1 MKKLLSIFFIVV
13 VVNAGC
19 FAQNDSALINEL
31 VHDIEA
37 AQVKQNGEFYPG
49 MFPSYR
55 KCAGFPYNYQ
65 PDNNIFFTAI
75 TAFTLNNLAEHLS
88 TGNKIKVQQVIKNAA
103 VAYPH
108 YKNKNGLPYYSF
120 WPVNARILPH
130 SFFIKYL
137 DGFLAQGDDADDS
150 VMILMTL
157 DNNESNNIALK
168 QRLIML
174 GNLSKRRINSTYKK
188 YRNIPAYSTYLGE
201 KMHPDFDFAV
211 QCNIL
216 YFMLDKK
223 LPLVK
228 QDSATI
234 KLLAEMV
241 KNREYMKTPV
251 YISPCY
257 VKPSVLLYH
266 VSRLMGTFEIG
277 ALQVYKDQL
286 IADAN
291 RLLGKRN
298 DMMEQIILRTSL
310 LYLGAAAP
318 PLAINSIADFEKT
331 DQNKFVF
338 FQARAAFAQPTPV
351 KQVFLHW
358 KYLIYYFYCN
368 TYNKALLLEYLVLKN
383 K

>member
-55 KCAGFPYNYQ
+55 KCAGFPHNYQ

-120 WPVNARILPH
+120 WPANARILPH

-368 TYNKALLLEYLVLKN
+368 TYNKALLLEYLVMKN

>member
-310 LYLGAAAP
+310 LYLGATAP